1 MNTFTLGA
9 CFQHKLHTGP
19 HLLPDLVCNLNF
31 VWRMSKS
38 LCVSHL
44 GVTMLEVT
52 GFTILESFRS
62 TFGMLTANLKP
73 LTTVS
78 QELEVSR
85 FSAFQID
92 YGVLTANFK
101 SLLAVSLY
109 HIREFQ
115 IHVWCVNR
123 EPQTVDSGFWV
134 GVRRFEIFSVLDRRS
149 IFTEVLFQKRPTKGR
164 HT

>member
-1 MNTFTLGA
+1 
-9 CFQHKLHTGP
+9 
-19 HLLPDLVCNLNF
+19 
-31 VWRMSKS
+31 
-38 LCVSHL
+38 
-44 GVTMLEVT
+44 MLEVT

-134 GVRRFEIFSVLDRRS
+134 GVRRFEIFSVPRS
-149 IFTEVLFQKRPTKGR
+149 TFDFHASLVPQAANEREAYLRKIKKNSDMFFMLGFHSISNKQKRKKKYSPIPKSEEPYLK
-164 HT
+164 